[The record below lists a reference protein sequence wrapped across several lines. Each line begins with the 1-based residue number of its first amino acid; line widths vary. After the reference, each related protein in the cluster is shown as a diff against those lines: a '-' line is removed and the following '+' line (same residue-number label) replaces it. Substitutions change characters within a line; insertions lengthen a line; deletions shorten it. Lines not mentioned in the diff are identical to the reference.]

1 MNQPFI
7 AGIQWRIDFRVI
19 RTRFQNG
26 KTLFQRLKGTALCID
41 VRNRIIQHINTVF
54 LQQSV
59 ILCCFKT
66 LLQSELCRALVFL
79 IPISPCHGMIC
90 FYGCGIN
97 IQCLLVMCNRT
108 IIIRSFHKTVC
119 LVKLTV

>member
-26 KTLFQRLKGTALCID
+26 KTLFQRLKGTALRID
-41 VRNRIIQHINTVF
+41 VCNRIVQHIHTVF
-54 LQQSV
+54 LQQPI

-66 LLQSELCRALVFL
+66 LLKSQLCRILVFL
-79 IPISPCHGMIC
+79 IPISACHGMIG
-90 FYGCGIN
+90 FHGGGIN
-97 IQCLLVMCNRT
+97 VQRLLIMCNRT
-108 IIIRSFHKTVC
+108 III
-119 LVKLTV
+119 